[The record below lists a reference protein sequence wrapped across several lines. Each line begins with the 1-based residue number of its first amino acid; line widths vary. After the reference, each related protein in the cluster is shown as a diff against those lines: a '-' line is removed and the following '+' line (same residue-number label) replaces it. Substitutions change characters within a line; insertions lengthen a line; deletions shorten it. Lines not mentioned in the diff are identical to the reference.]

1 MSTTSRS
8 RKGAVVKICAPV
20 SAFPTGK
27 MLKGVFPA
35 AGSLHNLVKILF
47 VSIFEFFKENIL
59 LSHMDKPSKKLF
71 LLDAY
76 ALIYRAH
83 FAFTKTP
90 RINSKGHNTSVP
102 FGFSNTLLEVIQKQK
117 PTHIGV
123 AFDTTAK
130 TFRDDIYSEYKS
142 TRQETPEDIR
152 YGIPICKEIIRGF
165 NIPILELD
173 GFEAD
178 DIIGTLAAHACTQGF
193 EVFMMTPDKDFG
205 QLVNDCVYLYKPAY
219 MGNAVD
225 VLGVKEVCEKWG
237 IDNVTQVRDMLGL
250 QGDTSD
256 NIPGVPGI
264 GPKTAAVLLKKYG
277 SVENIVAHASELKG
291 KQKELF
297 EKYGEQAILSKQL
310 ATIITDV
317 PVVFNEE
324 ELRYSGPNVDKLKP
338 IFDELE
344 FKGIAARAFGETSNA
359 PLPPPRENAQLSMFG
374 KPAAA
379 ETEKKIFDAEKTR
392 YFLADLPELRR
403 ALVEKLSQ
411 QEVFSIETISDD
423 ATNFNYRLKG
433 LAFSFA
439 ANEAHFVPVNHAEEA
454 EYIAREFKPVLEK
467 ETIGKVGHNLKSTML
482 LLKKYEVE
490 LCGPLFDLMLA
501 HYLIEPEASHSLQV
515 LCSQYLN
522 YELLADPDSK
532 QKNQVC
538 ERVDK
543 ILQLKEA
550 VEKDLEARTHTRL
563 MREIEMP
570 LAKVLASMEYE
581 GVKVDVKA
589 LNKMSEELKIE
600 IDRVQKE
607 IYAICDAEFNI
618 GSPKQLGEVLFDK
631 MKLIDKPKKTKT
643 GQFATG
649 EDVLMGLSAEHEIAR
664 KILDFREYD
673 KLRSTY
679 VEALPKMI
687 SQYDGR
693 IHTDYRQAWAVTG
706 RLSSNNPNLQN
717 IPIRTEKGRLIRKAF
732 VARNADYL
740 FMSADYSQIELRI
753 AASFA
758 KDETMIDAFRTKR
771 DIHTT
776 TAAKVFK
783 VPLEEVTADM
793 RRKAKEVNF
802 GILYGSTAFGLA
814 QNLRIA
820 RGEAVEIIKAYF
832 HEFSAIKRYMD
843 NAINTAREKE
853 YVETLMGRR
862 RYLRDINSRNVS
874 TRGFAERNAINAPI
888 QGTAADI
895 IKIAMVNIHHWLVN
909 EKLKTRMTMQVHDE
923 LVFDVHKEEVD
934 HVKENISRL
943 MCQAVQLEVPMEVEV
958 GVGENWLDAH

>member
-1 MSTTSRS
+1 
-8 RKGAVVKICAPV
+8 
-20 SAFPTGK
+20 
-27 MLKGVFPA
+27 
-35 AGSLHNLVKILF
+35 
-47 VSIFEFFKENIL
+47 
-59 LSHMDKPSKKLF
+59 MDKPSKKLF

-90 RINSKGHNTSVP
+90 RINSKGLNTSVP

-123 AFDTTAK
+123 AFDTTAR

-152 YGIPICKEIIRGF
+152 YGIPICKDIIRGF

-178 DIIGTLAAHACTQGF
+178 DIIGTLAARACKQGF

-205 QLVNDCVYLYKPAY
+205 QLVNDCVFLYKPAY

-225 VLGVKEVCEKWG
+225 VLGVREVCEKWD
-237 IDNVTQVRDMLGL
+237 IENVSQVRDMLGL

-264 GPKTAAVLLKKYG
+264 GPKTAAVLLKQYG
-277 SVENIVAHASELKG
+277 SVENIVAHAAELKG

-297 EKYGEQAILSKQL
+297 QRYGEQAVLSKQL

-317 PVVFNEE
+317 PVAFDEE
-324 ELRYSGPNVDKLKP
+324 ELRYSGPNIEKLKP

-344 FKGIAARAFGETSNA
+344 FKGIAARAFGEPSGA
-359 PLPPPRENAQLSMFG
+359 SAPPPPSNPQLSMFG
-374 KPAAA
+374 KTPAAD
-379 ETEKKIFDAEKTR
+379 TVVEKKNFDQEKIN

-411 QEVFSIETISDD
+411 QKLIAVETVSDD
-423 ATNFNYRLKG
+423 ASNFNYQLKG
-433 LAFSFA
+433 LAFSFQE
-439 ANEAHFVPVNHAEEA
+439 NEAHFVPVRNAEDA
-454 EYIAREFKPVLEK
+454 AQIAKEFQPVFEK
-467 ETIGKVGHNLKSTML
+467 GSIGKVGHNLKGAML
-482 LLKKYEVE
+482 ILKKYDVE
-490 LCGPLFDLMLA
+490 LCGQLFDLMLA

-515 LCSQYLN
+515 LCSQYLD

-543 ILQLKEA
+543 ILQLKDP
-550 VEKDLEARTHTRL
+550 VEKDLESRTHTKL
-563 MREIEMP
+563 MHDIEMP
-570 LAKVLASMEYE
+570 LAKVLASMEFE
-581 GVKVDVKA
+581 GVKVDVTA
-589 LNKMSEELKIE
+589 LSKMSDELKIE
-600 IDRVQKE
+600 IERVQKE
-607 IYAICDAEFNI
+607 IYEICGVEFNI
-618 GSPKQLGEVLFDK
+618 GSPKQLGEVLFDQ
-631 MKLIDKPKKTKT
+631 MKLIEKPKKTKT

-649 EDVLMGLSAEHEIAR
+649 EDVLQGLAAEHEIAR
-664 KILDFREYD
+664 KILDYREYE

-679 VEALPKMI
+679 VDALPKMI

-732 VARNADYL
+732 VARSEDYL

-758 KDETMIDAFRTKR
+758 KDETMIEAFRTKR

-783 VPLEEVTADM
+783 VPLEEVTPDM

-802 GILYGSTAFGLA
+802 GILYGSTAFGLS
-814 QNLRIA
+814 QNLRIP
-820 RGEAVEIIKAYF
+820 RGEGVEIIKAYF
-832 HEFSAIKRYMD
+832 QEFSAIKRYMD
-843 NAINTAREKE
+843 NAINAAREKE

-895 IKIAMVNIHHWLVN
+895 IKIAMVNIHNWMIK

-923 LVFDVHKEEVD
+923 LVFDVHKEEVEQ
-934 HVKENISRL
+934 VRENISHL
-943 MCQAVQLEVPMEVEV
+943 MCSAVQLEVPMEVEV

>member
-1 MSTTSRS
+1 
-8 RKGAVVKICAPV
+8 
-20 SAFPTGK
+20 
-27 MLKGVFPA
+27 
-35 AGSLHNLVKILF
+35 
-47 VSIFEFFKENIL
+47 
-59 LSHMDKPSKKLF
+59 MDKPLKKLF

-130 TFRDDIYSEYKS
+130 TFRDEIYTEYKS

-178 DIIGTLAAHACTQGF
+178 DIIGTLAARACKQGF

-225 VLGVKEVCEKWG
+225 VLGVREVCEKWD
-237 IDNVTQVRDMLGL
+237 IEDVTQVRDMLGL

-264 GPKTAAVLLKKYG
+264 GPKTAAVLLKQYG
-277 SVENIVAHASELKG
+277 SVENIVAHADELKG

-297 EKYGEQAILSKQL
+297 QKFGEQAILSKKL
-310 ATIITDV
+310 ATIMTDV
-317 PVVFNEE
+317 PVEFDEE
-324 ELRYSGPNVDKLKP
+324 ELRYKGPNVEKLKP

-344 FKGIAARAFGETSNA
+344 FKGIASRAFGETGNVAA
-359 PLPPPRENAQLSMFG
+359 PPVRQDPQLSMFG
-374 KPAAA
+374 KPAAPA
-379 ETEKKIFDAEKTR
+379 VEKQNFDSGKVK
-392 YFLADLPELRR
+392 YSMVDLPELRR
-403 ALVEKLSQ
+403 ELVEKLNQ
-411 QEVFSIETISDD
+411 QKIISVETITDD
-423 ATNFNYRLKG
+423 AANFNYQLRG
-433 LAFSFA
+433 IAFSFCE
-439 ANEAHFVPVNHAEEA
+439 NEAHFVPVGNAEDGEQVA
-454 EYIAREFKPVLEK
+454 KEFKPVFENDAVA
-467 ETIGKVGHNLKSTML
+467 KVGHNLKATML
-482 LLKKYEVE
+482 LLKKYDVE
-490 LCGPLFDLMLA
+490 LCGQLFDVMLA

-515 LCSQYLN
+515 LCSQYLD
-522 YELLADPDSK
+522 YEMLADPDSK

-538 ERVDK
+538 ERADK
-543 ILQLKEA
+543 ILQLKEV
-550 VEKDLEARTHTRL
+550 VEKDLESRTHTKL
-563 MREIEMP
+563 MKDIEMP
-570 LAKVLASMEYE
+570 LAKVLASMEFE
-581 GVKVDVKA
+581 GVKVDVSA
-589 LNKMSEELKIE
+589 LNKMSDELKVEIE
-600 IDRVQKE
+600 RVQKD
-607 IYAICDAEFNI
+607 IYAISGAEFNI
-618 GSPKQLGEVLFDK
+618 GSPKQLGEILFDQ
-631 MKLIDKPKKTKT
+631 MKLIEKPKKTKT

-649 EDVLMGLSAEHEIAR
+649 EDVLQGLAAEHEIAR
-664 KILDFREYD
+664 KILDYREYD

-679 VEALPKMI
+679 VDALPKMI

-758 KDETMIDAFRTKR
+758 QDETMIEAFRTKR

-783 VPLEEVTADM
+783 VPLEQVTPDM

-802 GILYGSTAFGLA
+802 GILYGSTAFGLS
-814 QNLRIA
+814 QNLRIP
-820 RGEAVEIIKAYF
+820 RGEAVDIIKAYF

-862 RYLRDINSRNVS
+862 RYLRDINSRNAS

-895 IKIAMVNIHHWLVN
+895 IKIAMVNIHNWLVK
-909 EKLKTRMTMQVHDE
+909 EKLQTRMTMQVHDE
-923 LVFDVHKEEVD
+923 LVFDVHKNEVD
-934 HVKENISRL
+934 IVRDNITQL
-943 MCQAVQLEVPMEVEV
+943 MCQAVKLEVPMEVEV

>member
-1 MSTTSRS
+1 
-8 RKGAVVKICAPV
+8 
-20 SAFPTGK
+20 
-27 MLKGVFPA
+27 
-35 AGSLHNLVKILF
+35 
-47 VSIFEFFKENIL
+47 
-59 LSHMDKPSKKLF
+59 MDKPSKKIF

-102 FGFSNTLLEVIQKQK
+102 FGFTNTLLEVIQKQK

-173 GFEAD
+173 GYEAD
-178 DIIGTLAAHACTQGF
+178 DIIGTLAAQACKQGF

-225 VLGVKEVCEKWG
+225 VLGVKEVCEKWD
-237 IDNVTQVRDMLGL
+237 IEHVTQVTDMLGL

-256 NIPGVPGI
+256 NIPGVPGV
-264 GPKTAAVLLKKYG
+264 GPKTAAVLLKQYG
-277 SVENIVAHASELKG
+277 SVENIVAHANELKG

-297 EKYGEQAILSKQL
+297 QKFGEQAILSKKL

-317 PVVFNEE
+317 PIAFNEE
-324 ELRYSGPNVDKLKP
+324 ELFYKGPNVEKLKP

-344 FKGIAARAFGETSNA
+344 FKGISARAFGESSTA
-359 PLPPPRENAQLSMFG
+359 TPLPPPKQAGQLSMFG
-374 KPAAA
+374 KPAPATA
-379 ETEKKIFDAEKTR
+379 SEKQNFDSEKVK
-392 YFLADLPELRR
+392 YFMVDLPELRR

-411 QEVFSIETISDD
+411 QKVLAIETISDD
-423 ATNFNYRLKG
+423 AANFNYELKG
-433 LAFSFA
+433 LAFSFSS
-439 ANEAHFVPVNHAEEA
+439 NEAHFVPVTNSEEA
-454 EYIAREFKPVLEK
+454 EHIASEFKPVLEN
-467 ETIGKVGHNLKSTML
+467 ESIGKVGHNLKATML
-482 LLKKYEVE
+482 LLKKYDVK
-490 LCGPLFDLMLA
+490 LCGPLFDAMLA

-515 LCSQYLN
+515 LCSQYLD
-522 YELLADPDSK
+522 YDMLADPDSK

-538 ERVDK
+538 ERADK
-543 ILQLKEA
+543 VLQLKDP
-550 VEKDLEARTHTRL
+550 VEKDLELRTHTRL
-563 MREIEMP
+563 MKEIEMP

-581 GVKVDVKA
+581 GVKVDVAA
-589 LNKMSEELKIE
+589 LNKMSDELKVE
-600 IDRVQKE
+600 LERVQRE
-607 IYAICDAEFNI
+607 IFAICGTEFNI
-618 GSPKQLGEVLFDK
+618 GSPKQLGEILFDQ

-649 EDVLMGLSAEHEIAR
+649 EDVLLGLATEHEIAQ
-664 KILDFREYD
+664 KILDYREYD

-679 VEALPKMI
+679 VDALPKMI

-717 IPIRTEKGRLIRKAF
+717 IPIRTEKGRAIRRAF
-732 VARNADYL
+732 VARNADFL

-758 KDETMIDAFRTKR
+758 KDETMIEAFRSKR

-783 VPLEEVTADM
+783 VPLEEVTPDM

-802 GILYGSTAFGLA
+802 GILYGSTAFGLS

-820 RGEAVEIIKAYF
+820 RGEALDIIKAYF
-832 HEFSAIKRYMD
+832 QEFSAIKRYMD
-843 NAINTAREKE
+843 DSINNARERE

-862 RYLRDINSRNVS
+862 RYLRDINSRNAS

-895 IKIAMVNIHHWLVN
+895 IKIAIVNIHNWLVK
-909 EKLKTRMTMQVHDE
+909 EKLQTRMIMQVHDE
-923 LVFDVHKEEVD
+923 LVFDVHKQEVD
-934 HVKENISRL
+934 VVKENVSRL

>member
-1 MSTTSRS
+1 
-8 RKGAVVKICAPV
+8 
-20 SAFPTGK
+20 
-27 MLKGVFPA
+27 
-35 AGSLHNLVKILF
+35 
-47 VSIFEFFKENIL
+47 
-59 LSHMDKPSKKLF
+59 MDKPSKKLF

-90 RINSKGHNTSVP
+90 RINSKGANTSVP
-102 FGFSNTLLEVIQKQK
+102 FGFTNTLLEVIQKQK

-130 TFRDDIYSEYKS
+130 TFRDEIYTEYKA

-152 YGIPICKEIIRGF
+152 YGIPKCKEIIRGF

-178 DIIGTLAAHACTQGF
+178 DIIGTLAAQACKQGF

-205 QLVNDCVYLYKPAY
+205 QLVNDCVFLYKPAY

-225 VLGVKEVCEKWG
+225 VLGVREVCEKWD
-237 IDNVTQVRDMLGL
+237 IENVQQVTDMLGM

-256 NIPGVPGI
+256 NIPGVPGV
-264 GPKTAAVLLKKYG
+264 GPKTAATLLKKYG
-277 SVENIVAHASELKG
+277 SVENIVAHAHELKG

-297 EKYGEQAILSKQL
+297 EKFGDQAILSKKL

-317 PVVFNEE
+317 PVAFNEE
-324 ELRYSGPNVDKLKP
+324 ELLYTGPNIDILKP

-344 FKGIAARAFGETSNA
+344 FKGIAARAFGETSGTVTA
-359 PLPPPRENAQLSMFG
+359 PPVKAEAQLSMFG
-374 KPAAA
+374 KPAPAA
-379 ETEKKIFDAEKTR
+379 VQEKQNFDSEKVK

-403 ALVEKLSQ
+403 ELVEKLLQ
-411 QEVFSIETISDD
+411 QRQISVEIITDD
-423 ATNFNYRLKG
+423 AANFNYHLKG
-433 LAFSFA
+433 LAFSFEP
-439 ANEAHFVPVNHAEEA
+439 NEAHFIPVASTEAAEH
-454 EYIAREFKPVLEK
+454 IAREFKPVFENDNVA
-467 ETIGKVGHNLKSTML
+467 KVGHNLKAAML
-482 LLKKYEVE
+482 ILKKYEVE
-490 LCGPLFDLMLA
+490 MCGPLFDLMLA

-515 LCSQYLN
+515 LCSQYLD

-532 QKNQVC
+532 HKNQVC
-538 ERVDK
+538 ERADK
-543 ILQLKEA
+543 ILQLKQP
-550 VEKDLEARTHTRL
+550 VENDLGARTHTRL
-563 MREIEMP
+563 MSDIEMP
-570 LAKVLASMEYE
+570 LAKVLAAMEYE

-589 LNKMSEELKIE
+589 LNKMSDELRVEIE
-600 IDRVQKE
+600 RVQKD
-607 IYAICDAEFNI
+607 IYNICGVEFNI
-618 GSPKQLGEVLFDK
+618 GSPKQLGEVLFDQ
-631 MKLIDKPKKTKT
+631 MKLMEKPKKTKT

-649 EDVLMGLSAEHEIAR
+649 EDVLQGLAAEHEIAR

-679 VEALPKMI
+679 VDALPKMI

-732 VARNADYL
+732 VARNEDYL

-758 KDETMIDAFRTKR
+758 KDETMIEAFRSKR

-783 VPLEEVTADM
+783 VPLEEVTPDM

-802 GILYGSTAFGLA
+802 GILYGSTAFGLS
-814 QNLRIA
+814 QNLRIP

-853 YVETLMGRR
+853 FVETLMGRR

-895 IKIAMVNIHHWLVN
+895 IKIAMVNIHNWLVK
-909 EKLKTRMTMQVHDE
+909 EKMKTRMTMQVHDE
-923 LVFDVHKEEVD
+923 LVFDVHKKEVD
-934 HVKENISRL
+934 LVKENVTRM
-943 MCQAVQLEVPMEVEV
+943 MCSAVQLEVPMEVEV